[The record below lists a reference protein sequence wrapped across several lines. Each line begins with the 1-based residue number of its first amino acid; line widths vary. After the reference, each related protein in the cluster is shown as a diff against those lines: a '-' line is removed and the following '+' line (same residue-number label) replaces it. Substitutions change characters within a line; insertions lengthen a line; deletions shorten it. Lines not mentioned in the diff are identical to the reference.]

1 MAYITLSRSNYF
13 HNLSLLADK
22 CGGVDKLSVVLKD
35 NAYGHGLKE
44 MATLASEFGVTK
56 AVVRDE
62 EEALE
67 IKEQFEDIL
76 VLAPRTDTNPTDNSS
91 LVLNSLEQIYKTK
104 PKTKVYL
111 KIDSGMRRN
120 GITADE
126 ISDALKL
133 IISKAL
139 VLKGVMTHF
148 ATSDESGDAFE
159 MEMQRWLEIKNQVKA
174 FLNELN
180 IPQPSFSSLA
190 SHGVLRVGNID
201 DEIVRCGIA
210 TYGYNEFDE
219 SFKKIALKPVLKLYA
234 EKISSR
240 VVKPTDRV
248 GYGKV
253 GTVAIET
260 IVSSYDIGYGDGFFR
275 YDGKSDFFTP
285 EGDKIVGRISMD
297 ITSVASD
304 KDEIVLLDDAKV
316 LADRFSTISYD
327 ILVKLSPRIKRVVID

>member
-1 MAYITLSRSNYF
+1 MAHITLSRSNYF
-13 HNLSLLADK
+13 HNLSLLTDK

-62 EEALE
+62 DEALAIE
-67 IKEQFEDIL
+67 DKFGDIL
-76 VLAPRTDTNPTDNSS
+76 VLAPKTDTNPTDNSS
-91 LVLNSLEQIYKTK
+91 LVLNSLKQIQKTK
-104 PKTKVYL
+104 PKSKVYL

-126 ISDALKL
+126 IEEALKL
-133 IISKAL
+133 IISKRL

-159 MEMQRWLEIKNQVKA
+159 MEMQSWIEIKSKVKQ
-174 FLNELN
+174 LLDELK
-180 IPQPSFSSLA
+180 IPEPSFSSLA

-219 SFKKIALKPVLKLYA
+219 SFGKVALKPVLKLHA
-234 EKISSR
+234 QKISSR
-240 VVKPTDRV
+240 VVKPDDRV
-248 GYGKV
+248 GYGRV
-253 GTVAIET
+253 GTVGKES
-260 IVSSYDIGYGDGFFR
+260 IVSSYDVGYGDGFFR
-275 YDGKSDFFTP
+275 YDGKGEFLTP
-285 EGDKIVGRISMD
+285 DGDKIVGRISMD
-297 ITSVASD
+297 ITSIESN
-304 KDEIVLLDDAKV
+304 KDEIVLMDDAKE
-316 LADRFSTISYD
+316 LADRFGTISYD
-327 ILVKLSPRIKRVVID
+327 ILVKLSPRIERVVVD